1 MAPAGGLGILWHM
14 HDPGVKNPSGRTSL
28 EVELS
33 MRVEV
38 APRHSPLW
46 RNAAELVRDNFSE
59 AFAAS
64 VMPDPDAF
72 AVLHR
77 GGEEVL
83 ACTGLSFDDGGPF
96 FCERYLDGRIED
108 ILTER
113 LGVPVLRDQVIQV
126 GSLASRGPRAAIE
139 LLRAQTVILWGMG
152 HRYALMTA
160 TRKLASLLSR
170 LGYSFIPLAEASAQR
185 LTARERERWG
195 SYYDNDPR
203 TGAVVL
209 DDEHFSRFFAGGF
222 GKYLL
227 TELDVQIRDGGAARS
242 AGDYRAVA

>member
-1 MAPAGGLGILWHM
+1 
-14 HDPGVKNPSGRTSL
+14 
-28 EVELS
+28 

-46 RNAAELVRDNFSE
+46 RNAAALVRTNFSE

-77 GGEEVL
+77 EGDEEIQ
-83 ACTGLSFDDGGPF
+83 ACTGLSFDGGGPF

-108 ILTER
+108 ILAER

-139 LLRAQTVILWGMG
+139 LLRAQTIILWGMG
-152 HRYALMTA
+152 HRYALITA
-160 TRKLASLLSR
+160 TQKLASLLSR

-185 LTARERERWG
+185 LTTRERERWG

-209 DDEHFSRFFAGGF
+209 DDEHFSRFFALGF

-227 TELDVQIRDGGAARS
+227 TELDVQIRGGGAVRS